1 MPTVAYQ
8 DGDQVII
15 EDQYGEVMEN
25 LKLTTKPV
33 RAPDIGSIHSME
45 SLERHLTQYSTG
57 LANTQ
62 PTRIHTAYKKNYLGR
77 YHAGHTIKKM
87 IQINVKYT
95 PTVWTI

>member
-45 SLERHLTQYSTG
+45 SLESTSHNTQLGLT
-57 LANTQ
+57 NTQ
-62 PTRIHTAYKKNYLGR
+62 PTRIPTAYKKNYLGH
-77 YHAGHTIKKM
+77 YHAGHTIKR
-87 IQINVKYT
+87 
-95 PTVWTI
+95 